1 MFDMDPEIPA
11 RKRRKNVIETDDQL
25 SDYMRNS
32 IFIPIVNGMV
42 DSMHRRFRNNS
53 NPVIQSLFA
62 LIPYHNGKLCYEHDN
77 Y

>member
-25 SDYMRNS
+25 PDYMRNS

-42 DSMHRRFRNNS
+42 DSTGCFEKKETPLIECIFRPN
-53 NPVIQSLFA
+53 
-62 LIPYHNGKLCYEHDN
+62 
-77 Y
+77 